1 MAYYCPTVTPHSNQ
15 MNLTYVKITLMYLR
29 LLTLLFLFFTELYCE
44 TLQQSYVFKEP
55 KIFSTDLVSGCPK
68 RFEILQIP
76 EDRPTYRINAQIV
89 AKAYEL
95 NGCSVDVGKVRYIN
109 FTKETALDVTPLK
122 QQLTDLFISTYPSMI
137 IQKINVMPR
146 GFIDSIPQNTKA
158 VFDRDLTDRND
169 GTFYVLDKSGIRRY
183 FDFSIEA
190 TLNVLHSSQ
199 KINRNDVLTSTN
211 SSLKMIPFTQFRG
224 KPISSLP
231 DDRQRFRRSL
241 HENTP
246 IIDRHLEPLPMVL
259 KGSKVSVQV
268 QNGLVIVEFIAT
280 ATQEGA
286 LYDIISI
293 EKSDKK
299 RAKAKV
305 IGENRVEL
313 Q

>member
-1 MAYYCPTVTPHSNQ
+1 
-15 MNLTYVKITLMYLR
+15 MYLR
-29 LLTLLFLFFTELYCE
+29 LVIFLFIFFVTAQCD
-44 TLQQSYVFKEP
+44 TLKQTYTFKEP
-55 KIFSTDLVSGCPK
+55 TIYSSDLISGCSK

-76 EDRPTYRINAQIV
+76 DGKSTYRINAQII
-89 AKAYEL
+89 AKTYEL
-95 NGCSVDVGKVRYIN
+95 NGCHIDLGKIRYVN
-109 FTKETALDVTPLK
+109 FTKESALDVTPLK
-122 QQLTDLFISTYPSMI
+122 QQLTDVFISAYPTMN
-137 IQKINVMPR
+137 IQTLNVFAR
-146 GFIDSIPQNTKA
+146 GFIESIPQNPQA
-158 VFDRDLTDRND
+158 VFDRDITDRND

-183 FDFSIEA
+183 FDFSLEA
-190 TLNVLHSSQ
+190 SLSVLHSSQ
-199 KINRNDVLTSTN
+199 KIDRNDVLTSTN

-224 KPISSLP
+224 KPITNLP
-231 DDRQRFRRSL
+231 NERQRFRRTVR
-241 HENTP
+241 ENTP
-246 IIDRHLEPLPMVL
+246 IVDRYLEPLPIIL

-286 LYDIISI
+286 LYDIITI

>member
-1 MAYYCPTVTPHSNQ
+1 
-15 MNLTYVKITLMYLR
+15 MYLR
-29 LLTLLFLFFTELYCE
+29 LVTFVFLFFVTAQCDMLKQAY
-44 TLQQSYVFKEP
+44 TFTEP
-55 KIFSTDLVSGCPK
+55 KIYSSDLVSGCPK

-76 EDRPTYRINAQIV
+76 DAKTTYRINAQII
-89 AKAYEL
+89 AKTYEL
-95 NGCSVDVGKVRYIN
+95 NGCHIDLGKVRYVN
-109 FTKETALDVTPLK
+109 FTKESALDVTPLK
-122 QQLTDLFISTYPSMI
+122 QQLTNVFISAYPTMN
-137 IQKINVMPR
+137 IQTLNIFPR
-146 GFIDSIPQNTKA
+146 GFIESIPQDSKA
-158 VFDRDLTDRND
+158 VFDRDITDRND
-169 GTFYVLDKSGIRRY
+169 GTFYVLDKSGVRHY
-183 FDFSIEA
+183 FDFSLEA
-190 TLNVLHSSQ
+190 SLSVLHSSQ

-211 SSLKMIPFTQFRG
+211 SSLKMISFTQFRG

-241 HENTP
+241 RENTP
-246 IIDRHLEPLPMVL
+246 IVDRYLEPLPIVL

-268 QNGLVIVEFIAT
+268 ENGSVIVEFIAT

-286 LYDIISI
+286 LYDIITI